1 MTSLEIKLGF
11 YKKANNNQKGGH
23 MAKLV
28 NKGKRVNKKVET
40 AIQEIQQDSGK
51 MNRLAAIQALIPI
64 ALEAVREALQ
74 REISELAGEPYSRG
88 GEIKRWGENPGSVF
102 LGDQKVKIQVPRARN
117 TVTNEEVALSSYAQ
131 LGNAQQLDDMALS
144 RVIHGMSQRNYEK
157 AAIHVPETFGIKK
170 TSTCRRFIRASGKKL
185 KEFMERDLSEHDIV
199 AIFMDGKHFAG
210 NEIVIALGVNTKGK
224 KVLLGMVETSTENYL
239 VCKNFLLGMKVRGLN
254 LDKEILFI
262 LDGGKGLN
270 KSVKEVMKDK
280 TLIQRCQWHKRE
292 NVVAYLDK
300 KHQNSFRGKLQA
312 AYNLSSYDKAKERLN
327 NIGKELKLINKS
339 ALASLEEGLEETLTL
354 HRLGMFGKLGESFKT
369 TNCIENVNK
378 QLATHT
384 DRVDRWHNSDQRQ
397 RWVAT
402 TLLLIEPRLN
412 KVRGHQHMM
421 ELREAMINHFETRSV
436 IARMKKAA

>member
-1 MTSLEIKLGF
+1 V
-11 YKKANNNQKGGH
+11 KA
-23 MAKLV
+23 
-28 NKGKRVNKKVET
+28 T
-40 AIQEIQQDSGK
+40 IQELQQDSGK

-64 ALEAVREALQ
+64 ALEAVGEALQ
-74 REISELAGEPYSRG
+74 REISELAGQRYGRG
-88 GEIKRWGENPGSVF
+88 GEIKRWGSNPGSIF

-117 TVTNEEVALSSYAQ
+117 VNTNEEVELTTYEHLQ
-131 LGNAQQLDDMALS
+131 NAHQLDDMALS

-199 AIFMDGKHFAG
+199 AIFMDGKHFAD
-210 NEIVIALGVNTKGK
+210 NEIVIALGVNSIGEQ
-224 KVLLGMVETSTENYL
+224 VLLGMVETNTENYL
-239 VCKNFLLGMKVRGLN
+239 VCKNFLIGLKDRGLN
-254 LDKEILFI
+254 LDREVLFI

-270 KSVKEVMKDK
+270 KSVREVMKGRA
-280 TLIQRCQWHKRE
+280 LIQRCQWHKRE
-292 NVVAYLDK
+292 NVVSYLDK
-300 KHQNSFRGKLQA
+300 KIQGSFRGKLQA
-312 AYNLSSYDKAKERLN
+312 AYNLKSYEKAKARLAS
-327 NIGKELKLINKS
+327 IGKELKLINKS
-339 ALASLEEGLEETLTL
+339 ALASLEEGLEDTLTL
-354 HRLGMFGKLGESFKT
+354 HRLGMFDKLGDSFKT

-412 KVRGHQHMM
+412 KVRGHKHMI
-421 ELREAMINHFETRSV
+421 ELREAMARHFEMKPDV
-436 IARMKKAA
+436 QRMKKAA